1 MNFIFRKRSIV
12 KTIASITRTCLM
24 FKYAPF
30 LGVTFICSQKLCAHF
45 MQDDISLLQSTRC
58 SSHNFSKPLIEF
70 HPIPSDMDHS
80 IVVDFATASER
91 YNQFGTSFPHKK
103 LPPAFRYNLN
113 ESQELNLNRLALF
126 ALQPK
131 TTLACF
137 YAYNEIF
144 LDIVARW
151 VANVDLFELAYCDT
165 HLMPTPD
172 FKGSLVFLALSRVFP
187 IFHECASFIDT
198 LLQETQLLTKA
209 LSLTGSFAQDLKVTL
224 LSLYRIYNS
233 KPSRFEKYINSSS
246 LYQVLSLGYQHDV
259 SKYLAVKI
267 LSLYLNASEVSK
279 NKMISTHIQSKS
291 LESSFDGE
299 IKIDYEFVDL
309 VDAQTFSDFTHLPSN
324 VQSSQSHKVSIS
336 ASTLSP
342 SVICVCGILIAKLS
356 NVSLEPL
363 QDTVVPT
370 TNATHVLKTLA
381 QLFLERKAVLLHGEA
396 GAGKTFLIN
405 QFARYLAC
413 HNDIVKIHLGEQ
425 TDAKLLTGAYTSGE
439 KPGSFEWRS
448 GVLATAVREGKWVL
462 VEDIDKAPTEVL
474 SILLTLLEKRELN
487 IPSRGEVIKAS
498 TNFQLF
504 ATIRTLNNESSLKLP
519 DIIGLRLWKCIA
531 VETPHELETRAILS
545 AKFPILQN
553 LISKFITV
561 FETVISIYTS
571 PSFISLNRGL
581 HPRVISIRDLMKFCS
596 RCNVLLI
603 NSGMTSPN
611 DLISSAVY
619 ENIFY
624 EAVECFGSAL
634 TEYGALHP
642 LVNSIGEIL
651 EIPASRVNFYITNY
665 VPVVHD
671 DEEKIEIGRAVLKKS
686 IQDKALYV
694 KKKLGNDTSFAR
706 TKHSRRLMEQVGI
719 AAQMC
724 EPILLVGETGTGKTT
739 IVQEIAKMMNKK
751 LTVINVSQQTES
763 GDLLGGYKPVNTKS
777 VAIPIQERF
786 ESLFLATFSQKKNAK
801 FSNLL
806 SKCFNRNQWKNV
818 IKLWKEAV
826 KMAEGILSK
835 TEDSDEEA
843 ADGAPKKKRRL
854 RTSEKSVLL
863 LEWLKFR
870 LDIDGFEAQAGNLAN
885 SFVFNFV
892 EGSLVRAIKN
902 GEWLL
907 LDEINL
913 ASPDTLESIADLLS
927 EDPSQRSV
935 LLSERGDIDATVAH
949 PDFRI
954 FGCMNPS
961 TDVGKRDLPTSIRSR
976 FSEIYVHSPDKDRDD
991 LTMIVDRYVNRY
1003 AVGDEWV
1010 VEDIAELYLAAKDLA
1025 EANKIVDGAGQ
1036 KPHFSIRTLTRT
1048 LIYVREIVSVYGLR
1062 RALFE
1067 GFCMAFLT
1075 LLNKESENLLKP
1087 LIEKFTISKLK
1098 NAKQILSRCPP
1109 PPADTEREYVQF
1121 KHYWMRKGPG
1131 EVSSPNYIITPFVE
1145 KNLLN
1150 LVRATA
1156 SRKFPVLVQGPTSA
1170 GKTSMIKYLAD
1181 LTGHKFVR
1189 INNHEHTDLQEYLG
1203 TYVSDSSG
1211 KLVFREGVLVEAL
1224 RKGHWIVLDEL
1235 NLAPTDVL
1243 EALNRLLDDNRE
1255 LFIPETQEVVHPH
1268 PDFMIFAT
1276 QNPPGLYGGR
1286 KVLSRAFRNRFLEL
1300 HFDDIPQDE
1309 LEIIL
1314 RERCKIAPSYA
1325 KKIVEVYRQLSV
1337 RRQSSRLFEQ
1347 KNSFATLR
1355 DLFRWAL
1362 RDAVGYEELAANGYM
1377 LLAER
1382 VRSPEEKQVVKE
1394 TLEKVMRVKLDMDAY
1409 YESLEN
1415 KNLMSAN
1422 TSIVWTKAI
1431 RRLSVLVETSIK
1443 FKEPLLLVGETG
1455 CGKTT
1460 ICQILALL
1468 LGRQIITVNAHQNT
1482 ETGDILGA
1490 QRPVR
1495 NRFETRAALVQSL
1508 MSLFTQA
1515 KIEVT
1520 SSSYEDLL
1528 KKFVAVRKTLLS
1540 EDNEITPELIDQI
1553 EQQIRESSV
1562 LFEWSDGPLIQA
1574 MRAGEFF
1581 LLDEISL
1588 ADDSVL
1594 ERLNSV
1600 LEPER
1605 SLLLAEKGTD
1615 DTFIVAGDT
1624 FQFLATMNPGGDYGK
1639 KELSPAL
1646 RNRFTEIWVPSMED
1660 PNDVKQIV
1668 ASKLKSNQ
1676 SRLCE
1681 SLVDYSYWFAELL
1694 SNGNATSG
1702 VISLRDILAWVQ
1714 FINQCDESIP
1724 QEVVFLNGALMV
1736 FIDALGTNNTAYLAA
1751 NEEALME
1758 YKLMCVRK
1766 LAEISGFHLIPLFQN
1781 STIDVEVTPSHF
1793 RAGSFAIARE
1803 STESGAGLFN
1813 LDAPTTAANAMRI
1826 IRAMQGSK
1834 PILLEGSPGVG
1845 KTSLVTALAKAVGS
1859 PLVRINLS
1867 EQTDLIDLFGSD
1879 APVDGGNTGEFV
1891 WQDAPFLRAM
1901 KNGEWVL
1908 LDEMNLAS
1916 QSVLEGLNAC
1926 LDHRGEAYIPE
1937 LDRSFPCH
1945 PKFKVFAAQNP
1956 QYQGGGRK
1964 GLPKSFVN
1972 RFSVVYMDM
1981 LKTEDLR
1988 LISKRLFPL
1997 IPESDCDKMI
2007 SFISQLED
2015 QVVVKKKWGQAGGP
2029 WEFNLR
2035 DTLRWM
2041 SLLSSKKLNVID
2053 QSNALGDFL
2062 SMIVCQRFRTSE
2074 DREQAEK
2081 LFSAVFGN
2089 RQQKDSFFDLASDY
2103 IQVCGSLIA
2112 RESLLSYSNSYD
2124 DKTLLALQSNN
2135 RILESAI
2142 RSINEN
2148 IPFILTGPTNAGKT
2162 SIIRYLASTVG
2173 VKLSEFS
2180 MNSDVDSMDILG
2192 GYEQVDLTRDMNH
2205 IVLESLRVLNELVV
2219 VNALSNATDLTIVS
2233 KCLDLIGFMKQMTI
2247 ESSNFLTFYSMFDEF
2262 ASSYSNDALNELLAK
2277 AQALKD
2283 KLSEASAV
2291 KFNWF
2296 DGMLVRAVS
2305 RGEWLVL
2312 DNANLCNPSVLDRLN
2327 SLLETNGSLVINECS
2342 QKDGSARVLTPHAN
2356 FRLFLT
2362 VDPKYGEL
2370 SRAMRNRCIEVYVDD
2385 LAVRSTS
2392 FDRKSLNLDSDISS
2406 GVPVSNYVPSTDSA
2420 IRTFAQIHDCAQES
2434 SQVSASAAAGVLSL
2448 SSLDAVSAWSK
2459 SMSSAK
2465 LSQLYDTI
2473 EMLKSYL
2480 QQAGYVSNLGKI
2492 YRGLEINSLVGKQRL
2507 HYYVNQYVGQGIDL
2521 KCPAAEVTVLFQ
2533 TAANILD
2540 AKAYIEKTESK
2551 ALYAKVNELSFLETS
2566 AAVFLNRAIRKPPR
2580 VHVYAYVKAVAGF
2593 IEDVFKSSIM
2603 SENFEGSAIYS
2614 ALLELQSI
2622 WSCLV
2627 KNSHTQNLS
2636 QLRVYIQLI
2645 GEWISTYELNP
2656 LVHAFVSKISS
2667 LEVGLE
2673 LSSGY
2678 YMVKIWK
2685 KFRQTYP
2692 TSEEAWNN
2700 YARLCALFFE
2710 FDVIVQKL
2718 YSDAHEDSTTL
2729 RELLL
2734 NLYEDV
2740 VAEKIGGDELN
2751 QILESINATII
2762 KLSDISGAFVVERH
2776 NRLVEEFT
2784 QLHNILESSNYFKKV
2799 DSAKLFK
2806 LANYTTKSTMSLV
2819 NSSKAALSPYPR
2831 IFDSLWKN
2839 EENDLK
2845 SLFTNETI
2853 ITTLSKTL
2861 EMPKCQGKYLD
2872 QGLSDLAALR
2882 DLLAD
2887 NSEHVLGSGSE
2898 RFAKILYQWTL
2909 EILSLQCP
2917 DANLADPEQILALLN
2932 EDQSAASE
2940 VLKLKLL
2947 PVLHVLNGNP
2957 TLGQIGKA
2965 WVWFSTGCIQLFVPS
2980 SPLDP
2985 AIEEHVKSEVHNL
2998 ISARIK
3004 DVIDSWI
3011 AIRTVISGDEPMQL
3025 EKDGPQVPELKSAKR
3040 QVFRSTES
3048 IDELFDEWNSFM
3060 ETDIAPEPME
3070 NLLLAAENL
3079 QVALNEQKVGVFD
3092 RNTNSFLRRLE
3103 QKFPKYAD
3111 LNDILIG
3118 FIYGAK
3124 LGVGLIRIEKEN
3136 ELATVPISYSWG
3148 LELTNI
3154 LNGASIEKTFESIK
3168 MVTKSLDSSA
3178 ILSEKLM
3185 HYFIN
3190 LCFFRTSTITDVQA
3204 VDYSLEDIM
3213 TEAFQALYYRWYY
3226 RKMKMEENEAKE
3238 SSLYKY
3244 KGAEDADED
3253 FKDLFPN
3260 FDDVLNLELDTVK
3273 NDDGFEDIYFSI
3285 AHSYTQFYLS
3295 RALMPLSGL
3304 VEQGAELCAQ
3314 LKNSRSDL
3322 LYGQSTSSQ
3331 LASLL
3336 HMMKRY
3342 EDKFSTSQDRE
3353 VSFYHDANPNQFAR
3367 TMKLILSLFNTV
3379 AGLLAQW
3386 PEHATLQNISRTADE
3401 FLSYPSSFPL
3411 NKLLHKVEVIF
3422 GYITEWEKFASSEV
3436 TLKTHLD
3443 MLTQL
3448 IVSWRRLELLLWK
3461 SLFKQEEL
3469 TFQKSIGKWWYHLFE
3484 VIVIPFY
3491 GNEDEIEDENVGP
3504 SPSMI
3509 LAALNVFMS
3518 DAKLGEYQSRL
3529 DLLKAFKNHISS
3541 LSLAEKGTVNGIS
3554 NLVTF
3559 YDLFVPQFN
3568 EHIQQV
3574 KKTLEKDVSEVIL
3587 LASWKDVNIDALKQ
3601 SSRKSHNNLYKIV
3614 RKYRALLSTPVS
3626 SMIENGYASDK
3637 LIPRELKLSSVAYVP
3652 RAVEDKL
3659 QILGLCQQITSWNQ
3673 RPGHLKKLDT
3683 LENNMRVYTDRI
3695 AGYALPSL
3703 YEYAQSVVGEMER
3716 LKKETPSVMN
3726 DDTKKTVATL
3736 KTQKHKL
3743 LSDTLKELRRI
3754 GVNTSAKSD
3763 VKKAVATVN
3772 TILVN
3777 SESFTSTV
3785 LENTDTYYFR
3795 ILELMPRL
3803 RSSVQSGNEEVPQV
3817 DLERGMAAAE
3827 NLVVS
3832 LLATRKPLVD
3842 LARSVEKIEAMHK
3855 DIETLLESQGSEQSL
3870 LRASF
3875 VPSFKFNIEQLQVY
3889 SSNLFKILEYAVNL
3903 LENLPQFVGS
3913 SMYKILANAKSDL
3926 LEYKNSLPATSSK
3939 AYTENSIACVESFR
3953 SFILKFQ
3960 SDIAHSIS
3968 ETPRNGFLG
3977 QLVLDW
3983 VNSILYRPFVNSC
3996 MTLKSLQTVEDFEK
4010 IIKRLTN
4017 NGIFSVQ
4024 NILELQK
4031 ENISEDDDKWFT
4043 TSQQHYTKLLKL
4055 LRHSTFSLLLKKCQE
4070 VLYQIEHNDESS
4082 QLCKALLAFTLP
4094 VISYYRKLC
4103 SSILSKASANYGD
4116 VSKSTYV
4123 LAKSLYTLAS
4133 DGFCSPEPPS
4143 EQKKDDNLQ
4152 DGTGLGDGEGVNNNS
4167 KDAEE
4172 DDDLTEH
4179 AQQPNEEQDKD
4190 EKNDEEDDDAV
4201 EMSGDMAGDLENMSD
4216 QEGDDNEEDED
4227 ENEDLDEEI
4236 DDLDDLD
4243 PNAIDEKMWDEEAKE
4258 NEKEK
4263 DLDKMPEN
4271 SVQDDE
4277 NMEANEDEDQDK
4289 GDKDDSNSKDDG
4301 DDNENDEDA
4310 EEEDEVGEQEDEV
4323 KNDEG
4328 ETLDD
4333 HVPESEALE
4342 LPDDINLDNE
4352 ESDKENDNDEDEF
4365 EDPMDV
4371 DEEEN
4376 DEKSADKNDDGK
4388 ADGEEENDEEEPQEE
4403 EETDAMADDNDNAEA
4418 DEDPQEEPDVQDDAA
4433 AGANEEQPSDEEV
4446 GQQEEEKPSK
4456 EEDAEKDGQDE
4467 AEEAAMGEQGAEDA
4481 NDEDVDMDAAVKM
4494 EAGAQGEGADDQVAE
4509 EQNDVGASGETMS
4522 DMKQEEKESVSED
4535 SARDQMK
4542 ESMKQLGDSLKEFH
4556 RRRNEIKEATDE
4568 AEKQEPEESAN
4579 VEPDEFQ
4586 HVEGENSKHD
4596 TQALAAADNK
4606 DQVQSIDEDLAID
4619 EDDVQEEQPELEE
4632 PIKTEENDMDVDE
4645 ENKEDSKDTAEA
4657 DDFDGKTQG
4666 GVVGERREEREEDI
4680 NALRVDLE
4688 SQKLDLQDEEQ
4699 ASLEDYVI
4707 HNDEQ
4712 PFLDID
4718 TARALWKHSELATQE
4733 LASGLCEQLRLILE
4747 PTLATKLRGDY
4758 KTGKRLNMKR
4768 IISYIASD
4776 FRKDKIWLRRTK
4788 PAKRQY
4794 QIMIA
4799 VDDSKSMSESGS
4811 TELALH
4817 SIALVSKALT
4827 QLESGGLSIVRFGED
4842 VKLVHPFDKPFN
4854 QDVGANV
4861 FRWFDFQQE
4870 KTDIKQLCSKSLKIF
4885 ENARSSSNA
4894 DLWQLQIIIS
4904 DGVCEDHETV
4914 RRLVRKAREEKVML
4928 VFVVV
4933 DGISSK
4939 ESILEMSQVSY
4950 VPDPVTGAMNLTVEN
4965 YLDTFPFEFYVV
4977 VSNINELPEMLSLI
4991 LRQYFSEV
4999 ANM

>member
-1 MNFIFRKRSIV
+1 
-12 KTIASITRTCLM
+12 
-24 FKYAPF
+24 
-30 LGVTFICSQKLCAHF
+30 
-45 MQDDISLLQSTRC
+45 
-58 SSHNFSKPLIEF
+58 
-70 HPIPSDMDHS
+70 MDHS
-80 IVVDFATASER
+80 IVVDFAAASAR
-91 YNQFGTSFPHKK
+91 YSKFGDSFSLKK
-103 LPPAFRYNLN
+103 LPSAFRYNSS
-113 ESQELNLNRLALF
+113 ETQELNLNRLALF
-126 ALQPK
+126 ALHPK

-137 YAYNEIF
+137 YAYKEIF

-151 VANVDLFELAYCDT
+151 VANVGSFEQAYCET
-165 HLMPTPD
+165 HQMSTPD
-172 FKGSLVFLALSRVFP
+172 YEGSVIFLALSRVFP
-187 IFHECASFIDT
+187 IFHECAGLIDT
-198 LLQETQLLTKA
+198 FIQRTQLLTQA
-209 LSLTGSFAQDLKVTL
+209 LSLNNASVKDLKMVL
-224 LSLYRIYNS
+224 LAFHRIYNS
-233 KPSRFEKYINSSS
+233 QPSRFEMFISSTQ
-246 LYQVLSLGYQHDV
+246 LYQVLSLDDSYDV
-259 SKYLAVKI
+259 SKYLAIRI
-267 LSLYLNASEVSK
+267 LSIYLNASEISK
-279 NKMISTHIQSKS
+279 NKMISTHIHSKS
-291 LESSFDGE
+291 LESKFDGDY
-299 IKIDYEFVDL
+299 IIDYRFSDL
-309 VDAQTFSDFTHLPSN
+309 VDAQTFSDFSHLPSI
-324 VQSSQSHKVSIS
+324 VQSSQSLKVSIS

-342 SVICVCGILIAKLS
+342 SVTCICGILIEKL
-356 NVSLEPL
+356 NDVSQDPI

-370 TNATHVLKTLA
+370 ANATNVLRTLA
-381 QLFLERKAVLLHGEA
+381 ELFLRRKAVLLYGRA

-498 TNFQLF
+498 KNFQLF
-504 ATIRTLNNESSLKLP
+504 ATIRSLKDDSDLKLP

-545 AKFPILQN
+545 AKFPILRN
-553 LISKFITV
+553 LIAKFITV
-561 FETVISIYTS
+561 YDTVTKIYS
-571 PSFISLNRGL
+571 SLSFISLNRGL

-596 RCNVLLI
+596 RCNVILV

-634 TEYGALHP
+634 TEHGALYP
-642 LVNSIGEIL
+642 LINAIGEIL
-651 EIPASRVNFYITNY
+651 EIPPSRVNFYITNY

-719 AAQMC
+719 AVQMC

-801 FSNLL
+801 FSELL

-835 TEDSDEEA
+835 TEDSDEENI
-843 ADGAPKKKRRL
+843 DGAPKKKRRL
-854 RTSEKSVLL
+854 GTSEKSVLL
-863 LEWLKFR
+863 QEWLKFR
-870 LDIDGFEAQAGNLAN
+870 ESIDSFEAQAGNLAN

-935 LLSERGDIDATVAH
+935 LLSERGDIDATTAH
-949 PDFRI
+949 PGFRI

-1010 VEDIAELYLAAKDLA
+1010 VEDIAELYLTAKDLA

-1075 LLNKESENLLKP
+1075 LLNKESETMLKP
-1087 LIEKFTISKLK
+1087 LIEKYTISKLK
-1098 NAKQILSRCPP
+1098 NANQILSRCPP
-1109 PPADTEREYVQF
+1109 PPADAEREYVQF
-1121 KHYWMRKGPG
+1121 KHYWMRRGPG
-1131 EVSSPNYIITPFVE
+1131 EVSTPNYIITPFVE

-1325 KKIVEVYRQLSV
+1325 KRIVEVYRQLSV

-1382 VRSPEEKQVVKE
+1382 VRSPEEKQVVRE

-1422 TSIVWTKAI
+1422 TSVVWTKAI

-1460 ICQILALL
+1460 ICQILSQL
-1468 LGRQIITVNAHQNT
+1468 LGREIITVNAHQNT

-1495 NRFETRAALVQSL
+1495 NRFETRAALVQNLLSFF
-1508 MSLFTQA
+1508 SQA
-1515 KIEVT
+1515 NIEVQ
-1520 SSSYEDLL
+1520 SSSYDDLI
-1528 KKFVAVRKTLLS
+1528 KKFNAVRKSALAENNSVTIEFL
-1540 EDNEITPELIDQI
+1540 EKID
-1553 EQQIRESSV
+1553 EQIRESSV

-1574 MRAGEFF
+1574 MRSGDFF

-1615 DTFIVAGDT
+1615 DTFIVAAET

-1660 PNDVKQIV
+1660 PKDVKQIV
-1668 ASKLKSNQ
+1668 SSKLNTHQ
-1676 SRLCE
+1676 TNLCE

-1714 FINQCDESIP
+1714 FINLCDETIP
-1724 QEVVFLNGALMV
+1724 REVVFLNGALMV

-1751 NEEALME
+1751 NEESLME

-1766 LAEISGFHLIPLFQN
+1766 LAEISGFHLVPLFQN
-1781 STIDVEVTPSHF
+1781 AAIEVEVTKTHLK
-1793 RAGSFAIARE
+1793 AGDFAISRDSIE
-1803 STESGAGLFN
+1803 TGAGLFN
-1813 LDAPTTAANAMRI
+1813 LDAPTTAANTMRV

-1845 KTSLVTALAKAVGS
+1845 KTSLVTALAKAIGR

-1879 APVDGGNTGEFV
+1879 APVDGGSTGEFV

-1988 LISKRLFPL
+1988 LISKRLFPS
-1997 IPESDCDKMI
+1997 IPEADCEKMI
-2007 SFISQLED
+2007 SFISQLEE

-2035 DTLRWM
+2035 DTLRWL
-2041 SLLSSKKLNVID
+2041 SLLSSKKLNAID
-2053 QSNALGDFL
+2053 QSSKLGDFF

-2074 DREQAEK
+2074 DREQAER
-2081 LFSAVFGN
+2081 LFSAIFGD
-2089 RQQKDSFFDLASDY
+2089 RDQKDSYFDLGPDY
-2103 IQVCGSLIA
+2103 IQVCGSLIE
-2112 RESLLSYSNSYD
+2112 RKHILSYSNSYD
-2124 DKTLLALQSNN
+2124 DNVLFALQSNN
-2135 RILESAI
+2135 CILESAV

-2148 IPFILTGPTNAGKT
+2148 IPFILTGPTNSGKT
-2162 SIIRYLASTVG
+2162 NIIRFLATAVG

-2192 GYEQVDLTRDMNH
+2192 GYEQVDLTRDMNY
-2205 IVLESLRVLNELVV
+2205 IVLETFLALNELAI
-2219 VNALSNATDLTIVS
+2219 VNALSDATDLSIVK
-2233 KCLDLIGFMKQMTI
+2233 KCLDLIDFAKHMTI
-2247 ESSNFLTFYSMFDEF
+2247 ESSEFLTFYSMFTEF
-2262 ASSYSNDALNELLAK
+2262 MSSYSNETLKELLDK
-2277 AQALKD
+2277 AQILKD
-2283 KLSEASAV
+2283 KLNQAAEV

-2327 SLLETNGSLVINECS
+2327 SLLETNGSLIINECS
-2342 QKDGSARVLTPHAN
+2342 QKDGTARVLTPHPN

-2370 SRAMRNRCIEVYVDD
+2370 SRAMRNRCIEVYIDD
-2385 LAVRSTS
+2385 LNTRSTS
-2392 FDRKSLNLDSDISS
+2392 FDRKSLNLDCMSS
-2406 GVPVSNYVPSTDSA
+2406 NGVPVSNFVTSIDSTL
-2420 IRTFAQIHDCAQES
+2420 RTFTQIHDSVQQS
-2434 SQVSASAAAGVLSL
+2434 TQLLPSAIGGVLSL
-2448 SSLDAVSAWSK
+2448 SSLAAVPAWSK
-2459 SMSSAK
+2459 SMSSTN
-2465 LSQLYDTI
+2465 LPQMFDSID
-2473 EMLKSYL
+2473 MLQNYL
-2480 QQAGYVSNLGKI
+2480 QEAGYISNLGKV
-2492 YRGLEINSLVGKQRL
+2492 YRGLDLSTLINKQRL
-2507 HYYVNQYVGQGIDL
+2507 HYYINQYVSQAVQPNCSI
-2521 KCPAAEVTVLFQ
+2521 AEVTVLFQ
-2533 TAANILD
+2533 TAANVLD
-2540 AKAYIEKTESK
+2540 SKSLMEKTELK
-2551 ALYAKVNELSFLETS
+2551 ALHAKVNELSFLETS
-2566 AAVFLNRAIRKPPR
+2566 AAVYLNRAIRKPPR
-2580 VHVYAYVKAVAGF
+2580 VQVYAYVKAIAIF
-2593 IEDVFKSSIM
+2593 IEKVYVNSFSSDNL
-2603 SENFEGSAIYS
+2603 EEFGVYR
-2614 ALLELQSI
+2614 ALLELQNI
-2622 WSCLV
+2622 WACLV
-2627 KNSHTQNLS
+2627 TNAHTQNLS
-2636 QLRVYIQLI
+2636 QLRVYLQLI
-2645 GEWISTYELNP
+2645 GDWISTYEMNP
-2656 LVHAFVSKISS
+2656 LIHEFVSQITS

-2678 YMVKIWK
+2678 CMVKIWK

-2692 TSEEAWNN
+2692 TSEDAWNN
-2700 YARLCALFFE
+2700 YVRLCALFYE
-2710 FDVIVQKL
+2710 FDIIVQKL
-2718 YSDAHEDSTTL
+2718 YTDAHEDSTTL

-2734 NLYEDV
+2734 SLYEDV
-2740 VAEKIGGDELN
+2740 VAEKIGSDELN
-2751 QILESINATII
+2751 QIFESINATIT
-2762 KLSDISGAFVVERH
+2762 KLSEISGAFVIERH
-2776 NRLVEEFT
+2776 NRLVDEFT
-2784 QLHNILESSNYFKKV
+2784 QLHNILESSAYFKKA
-2799 DSAKLFK
+2799 DLGKLFK
-2806 LANYTTKSTMSLV
+2806 LANFTSKSTMSLV
-2819 NSSKAALSPYPR
+2819 NCSKSTLAPYPR
-2831 IFDSLWKN
+2831 IFDSLWKD
-2839 EENDLK
+2839 EKDALK
-2845 SLFTNETI
+2845 PLFTNETI
-2853 ITTLSKTL
+2853 LTTLMKTL
-2861 EMPKCQGKYLD
+2861 DMPKCQGKFLD

-2882 DLLAD
+2882 DQLAE
-2887 NSEHVLGSGSE
+2887 NSEHVLGSGAE
-2898 RFAKILYQWTL
+2898 RFSRILRQWTL
-2909 EILSLQCP
+2909 EILSLQYS
-2917 DANLADPEQILALLN
+2917 DAHTADYTLILALLS
-2932 EDQSAASE
+2932 EDGSAASE
-2940 VLKLKLL
+2940 VLKQYLVPILYIL
-2947 PVLHVLNGNP
+2947 DGNP

-2965 WVWFSTGCIQLFVPS
+2965 WLLFSTGCIQVFVPS

-2985 AIEEHVKSEVHNL
+2985 AIEEHVKSEVHNSITAIINE
-2998 ISARIK
+2998 ISN
-3004 DVIDSWI
+3004 SWK
-3011 AIRTVISGDEPMQL
+3011 AIRTVISGDKPMNL
-3025 EKDGPQVPELKSAKR
+3025 EKCGPVVPELKSAKR
-3040 QVFRSTES
+3040 EVFRSTES

-3060 ETDIAPEPME
+3060 ETDIAPVPME
-3070 NLLLAAENL
+3070 NLLNAAENL
-3079 QVALNEQKVGVFD
+3079 QVAINEQKVGIFN
-3092 RNTNSFLRRLE
+3092 RNTDSFLRRLE

-3124 LGVGLIRIEKEN
+3124 LGAGLMKIEKEN
-3136 ELATVPISYSWG
+3136 DLASIPISYSWG

-3154 LNGASIEKTFESIK
+3154 LNGASIEETFESIK

-3178 ILSEKLM
+3178 VLSEKLM

-3190 LCFFRTSTITDVQA
+3190 LCFLRSLSISAVNA
-3204 VDYSLEDIM
+3204 VDISLKDIM

-3226 RKMKMEENEAKE
+3226 RKMKMEENAALE

-3244 KGAEDADED
+3244 KGSEDADDD
-3253 FKDLFPN
+3253 FKELFPN
-3260 FDDVLNLELDTVK
+3260 FDDVLNLDLDEVRS
-3273 NDDGFEDIYFSI
+3273 NDGFEDVYFSL
-3285 AHSYTQFYLS
+3285 AKSYIQFYLK
-3295 RALMPLSGL
+3295 RAQIPLSEL
-3304 VEQGAELCAQ
+3304 VEQGAELCSA
-3314 LKNSRSDL
+3314 LKNQRPDL
-3322 LYGQSTSSQ
+3322 MHGQSTSSQ

-3336 HMMKRY
+3336 HMMKSY
-3342 EDKFSTSQDRE
+3342 EDKFSTVLDRE
-3353 VSFYHDANPNQFAR
+3353 ASFYHDANPSQFAR
-3367 TMKLILSLFNTV
+3367 AMKLVLSIFNNV
-3379 AGLLAQW
+3379 SNLLAQW
-3386 PEHATLQNISRTADE
+3386 PEHATLQNISRAADE

-3443 MLTQL
+3443 TLTQL

-3469 TFQKSIGKWWYHLFE
+3469 SFQKNIGKWWYHLFE

-3491 GNEDEIEDENVGP
+3491 DNDVITDDEKVGS
-3504 SPSMI
+3504 SPTMI
-3509 LAALNVFMS
+3509 LGALNVFMS

-3529 DLLKAFKNHISS
+3529 DLLKAFRNHVSG
-3541 LSLAEKGTVNGIS
+3541 LPLAEKGIVNGIS

-3559 YDLFVPQFN
+3559 YDLFVAQI
-3568 EHIQQV
+3568 EDHIQQV
-3574 KKTLEKDVSEVIL
+3574 KKSLEKDVSEVIL

-3626 SMIENGYASDK
+3626 TMIENGYVGEK
-3637 LIPRELKLSSVAYVP
+3637 THPRVLNMSLVTYVP
-3652 RAVEDKL
+3652 RPVEDKI
-3659 QILGLCQQITSWNQ
+3659 QILSLCQQISSWNQ

-3695 AGYALPSL
+3695 AGYSLPNL

-3716 LKKETPSVMN
+3716 LKKETPTIMS

-3754 GVNTSAKSD
+3754 GVNTSAKAD

-3785 LENTDTYYFR
+3785 LENIDTYYFR
-3795 ILELMPRL
+3795 ILELLPRL
-3803 RSSVQSGNEEVPQV
+3803 RSSVQSGNEEVPQA

-3832 LLATRKPLVD
+3832 LLTTRKPLVY
-3842 LARSVEKIEAMHK
+3842 LAKSVDKIESIHK
-3855 DIETLLESQGSEQSL
+3855 DMETILDGQESKQSL
-3870 LRASF
+3870 LRASL
-3875 VPSFKFNIEQLQVY
+3875 VSSFKLNVEQIQIY
-3889 SSNLFKILEYAVNL
+3889 SSSLLKILEYAINL
-3903 LENLPQFVGS
+3903 LENLSQYLGS
-3913 SMYKILANAKSDL
+3913 SMHKILANAKDDL
-3926 LEYKNSLPATSSK
+3926 LRYMNTLPLVFSN
-3939 AYTENSIACVESFR
+3939 AYTESSVTCVETFAT
-3953 SFILKFQ
+3953 FIQKFQ
-3960 SDIAHSIS
+3960 NDVLFSIS
-3968 ETPRNGFLG
+3968 ENPKNGFLG

-3983 VNSILYRPFVNSC
+3983 MQTILYRPFVNSC
-3996 MTLKSLQTVEDFEK
+3996 MSLKSLQTVEDFEK
-4010 IIKRLTN
+4010 VIKRLTN
-4017 NGIFSVQ
+4017 NGILSIQ
-4024 NILELQK
+4024 QILEVQK
-4031 ENISEDDDKWFT
+4031 ETIHEDDDKWFVA
-4043 TSQQHYTKLLKL
+4043 SQHYYSKLLKL
-4055 LRHSTFSLLLKKCQE
+4055 LRHSTFALLLKKCQD
-4070 VLYQIEHNDESS
+4070 VLNQIEHNSESS
-4082 QLCKALLAFTLP
+4082 LICKALLAFTMP
-4094 VISYYRKLC
+4094 VIVYYRKLC
-4103 SSILSKASANYGD
+4103 SSILLKASQNYGD
-4116 VSKSTYV
+4116 VAKSTYI
-4123 LAKSLYTLAS
+4123 LSKTLHTLAT
-4133 DGFCSPEPPS
+4133 DGFCSPEPPT

-4179 AQQPNEEQDKD
+4179 AQQPNEEQDK
-4190 EKNDEEDDDAV
+4190 EERNEEEEDDAV

-4216 QEGDDNEEDED
+4216 QEGDEDEENQD
-4227 ENEDLDEEI
+4227 EDEDLDEEI

-4243 PNAIDEKMWDEEAKE
+4243 PNAIDEKMWDEEAIE

-4263 DLDKMPEN
+4263 DLDKMPQN

-4277 NMEANEDEDQDK
+4277 NMEANENEDQDK
-4289 GDKDDSNSKDDG
+4289 TDKDDSNSKDDSQ
-4301 DDNENDEDA
+4301 DNENDKDA
-4310 EEEDEVGEQEDEV
+4310 EDEEDVGEQEDEV

-4328 ETLDD
+4328 EALDD

-4352 ESDKENDNDEDEF
+4352 ESDKDNDNEEDDF

-4371 DEEEN
+4371 DEEEQ
-4376 DEKSADKNDDGK
+4376 DEKSTNKNDDGEADKNDEED
-4388 ADGEEENDEEEPQEE
+4388 DEEIEGEEEADTMTDDGDNAEVEEEPIEEQE
-4403 EETDAMADDNDNAEA
+4403 A
-4418 DEDPQEEPDVQDDAA
+4418 QDDAA
-4433 AGANEEQPSDEEV
+4433 AGADEEQSSDDEV
-4446 GQQEEEKPSK
+4446 GEQEEEKPSK
-4456 EEDAEKDGQDE
+4456 EEDADKDGQDDV
-4467 AEEAAMGEQGAEDA
+4467 EEAAMGEQGAEDA
-4481 NDEDVDMDAAVKM
+4481 NDEDVDMDAAVKT
-4494 EAGAQGEGADDQVAE
+4494 EAGMQGEGADDQVVD
-4509 EQNDVGASGETMS
+4509 EQNDVGASGETMT
-4522 DMKQEEKESVSED
+4522 DTKQEEKESTSED

-4556 RRRNEIKEATDE
+4556 RRRNEIKEASDDTD
-4568 AEKQEPEESAN
+4568 KQEPEESAK
-4579 VEPDEFQ
+4579 VKPDEFQ
-4586 HVEGENSKHD
+4586 HVDGENSKHD

-4619 EDDVQEEQPELEE
+4619 EDENQEQSAEQED
-4632 PIKTEENDMDVDE
+4632 PIKTEEDDMDVDN
-4645 ENKEDSKDTAEA
+4645 ENGEGTKDAAEA
-4657 DDFDGKTQG
+4657 DDFEGKTQG
-4666 GVVGERREEREEDI
+4666 GVVGERREEREEDT
-4680 NALRVDLE
+4680 NALRMDLE
-4688 SQKLDLQDEEQ
+4688 NEQLDLEENEQ
-4699 ASLEDYVI
+4699 ALLEDYVI

-4870 KTDIKQLCSKSLKIF
+4870 KTDIRQLCSKSLKIF
-4885 ENARSSSNA
+4885 ENARSSSNT

-4914 RRLVRKAREEKVML
+4914 RQLVRKAREEKVML

-4950 VPDPVTGAMNLTVEN
+4950 IPDPVTGAMNLTVEN

-4999 ANM
+4999 ANI

>member
-1 MNFIFRKRSIV
+1 
-12 KTIASITRTCLM
+12 
-24 FKYAPF
+24 
-30 LGVTFICSQKLCAHF
+30 
-45 MQDDISLLQSTRC
+45 
-58 SSHNFSKPLIEF
+58 
-70 HPIPSDMDHS
+70 MDHS
-80 IVVDFATASER
+80 IVVDFAAASAR
-91 YNQFGTSFPHKK
+91 YSQYGHSFPHKK
-103 LPPAFRYNLN
+103 LPTAFRYNP
-113 ESQELNLNRLALF
+113 SDTQELNLNRLALF
-126 ALQPK
+126 ALHPK

-151 VANVDLFELAYCDT
+151 VANVDSFELAYSEA
-165 HLMPTPD
+165 HLMSTPD
-172 FKGSLVFLALSRVFP
+172 FKGSIIFLALSRIFP
-187 IFHECASFIDT
+187 IFHECASFIDS
-198 LLQETQLLTKA
+198 LLHDTQLLPEVLNLNASSVKE
-209 LSLTGSFAQDLKVTL
+209 LKMTL
-224 LSLYRIYNS
+224 LALYRIYKS
-233 KPSRFEKYINSSS
+233 QPSRFEKFIDSTK
-246 LYQVLSLGYQHDV
+246 LYEILSLSDKYDV
-259 SKYLAVKI
+259 SKYLAIKS
-267 LSLYLNASEVSK
+267 LSIYLNASEVSR
-279 NKMISTHIQSKS
+279 NKMISTHIRSKS
-291 LESSFDGE
+291 LESTFDGE
-299 IKIDYEFVDL
+299 TKIDYQFLDL
-309 VDAQTFSDFTHLPSN
+309 VDAQILSDFTHLPTS
-324 VQSSQSHKVSIS
+324 VQSSQSHKVLIP
-336 ASTLSP
+336 ASTLSS
-342 SVICVCGILIAKLS
+342 SVICVCGILIARLS
-356 NVSLEPL
+356 AESQDTL

-381 QLFLERKAVLLHGEA
+381 ELFQRRKAVLLHGRA
-396 GAGKTFLIN
+396 GSGKTFLIN
-405 QFARYLAC
+405 QFARYLSC
-413 HNDIVKIHLGEQ
+413 HNEIVKIHLGEQ

-439 KPGSFEWRS
+439 KPGSFEWRF

-487 IPSRGEVIKAS
+487 IPSRGEVIKAN

-504 ATIRTLNNESSLKLP
+504 ATIRTLNDDSSLKLP

-531 VETPHELETRAILS
+531 VKTPQDMETRAILG

-553 LISKFITV
+553 LVAKFISV
-561 FETVISIYTS
+561 YETVINIYSS

-581 HPRVISIRDLMKFCS
+581 HPRIISIRDLMKFCS

-603 NSGMTSPN
+603 KSGMTSAN

-642 LVNSIGEIL
+642 LVNAIGEIL
-651 EIPASRVNFYITNY
+651 EIPPSRVNFYVTNY
-665 VPVVHD
+665 VPVLHD

-686 IQDKALYV
+686 VQDKALYV

-777 VAIPIQERF
+777 VAIPIQEKF

-801 FSNLL
+801 FSELL

-818 IKLWKEAV
+818 IKLWKQAV
-826 KMAEGILSK
+826 LMADGIFSK

-843 ADGAPKKKRRL
+843 TDGAPKKKRRL

-863 LEWLKFR
+863 QEWSTFKTE
-870 LDIDGFEAQAGNLAN
+870 ISNFEAQAGNLAN
-885 SFVFNFV
+885 SFVFDFV
-892 EGSLVRAIKN
+892 EGSLVKAIRN

-935 LLSERGDIDATVAH
+935 LLSERGDIDATLAH

-991 LTMIVDRYVNRY
+991 LTMIIDRYVNRY

-1062 RALFE
+1062 RSLFE

-1098 NAKQILSRCPP
+1098 NSKQILSRCPP
-1109 PPADTEREYVQF
+1109 PPADSDREYVQF
-1121 KHYWMRKGPG
+1121 QHYWMRKGPG

-1224 RKGHWIVLDEL
+1224 RKGYWIVLDEL

-1394 TLEKVMRVKLDMDAY
+1394 TLEKVMRVKLDMDTY

-1415 KNLMSAN
+1415 KSLMSSN
-1422 TSIVWTKAI
+1422 TSVVWTKAI

-1460 ICQILALL
+1460 ICQILAQL

-1495 NRFETRAALVQSL
+1495 NRFETRAALIQSL
-1508 MSLFTQA
+1508 ISFFSQA
-1515 KIEVT
+1515 KIEVQ
-1520 SSSYEDLL
+1520 SSSYEALL
-1528 KKFVAVRKTLLS
+1528 KKYNAVRKTVLTEENS
-1540 EDNEITPELIDQI
+1540 ITPEFVAEID
-1553 EQQIRESSV
+1553 EQIRESSV

-1605 SLLLAEKGTD
+1605 SLLLAEKGSD
-1615 DTFIVAGDT
+1615 DTFFVAEET

-1660 PNDVKQIV
+1660 PNDVKEIV
-1668 ASKLKSNQ
+1668 SSKLIDTH

-1714 FINQCDESIP
+1714 FINLCDSSIP

-1751 NEEALME
+1751 NEEALLE

-1766 LAEISGFHLIPLFQN
+1766 LSEISGFHLTPLYHN
-1781 STIDVEVTPSHF
+1781 SAIEVEITPSHL
-1793 RAGSFAIARE
+1793 RAGTFLIPRE
-1803 STESGAGLFN
+1803 SSETVPGLFN
-1813 LDAPTTAANAMRI
+1813 LDAPTTAANAMRVV
-1826 IRAMQGSK
+1826 RAMQGSK

-1879 APVDGGNTGEFV
+1879 APVDGGSTGEFV

-1988 LISKRLFPL
+1988 LISKRLFPS
-1997 IPESDCDKMI
+1997 IDESACEKMI
-2007 SFISQLED
+2007 SFVSQLEE
-2015 QVVVKKKWGQAGGP
+2015 QVVVKKKWGQSGGP

-2041 SLLSSKKLNVID
+2041 TLLSSKQLNVIE
-2053 QSNALGDFL
+2053 QSNTLSDFFN
-2062 SMIVCQRFRTSE
+2062 MIVCQRFRTHE

-2081 LFSAVFGN
+2081 LFSAVFGEISP
-2089 RQQKDSFFDLASDY
+2089 KDSYFDLGPEY
-2103 IQVCGSLIA
+2103 LQVCGSLMA
-2112 RESLLSYSNSYD
+2112 RENVLSYPNDYD
-2124 DKTLLALQSNN
+2124 DNALLALQSNN
-2135 RILESAI
+2135 RILESAV
-2142 RSINEN
+2142 RSINQS

-2162 SIIRYLASTVG
+2162 NLIRFLASAVG

-2180 MNSDVDSMDILG
+2180 MNSDIDSMDILG
-2192 GYEQVDLTRDMNH
+2192 GYEQVDLTRDMNC
-2205 IVLESLRVLNELVV
+2205 IILETLLVLNELVV
-2219 VNALSNATDLTIVS
+2219 VNALSNATDLSIVS
-2233 KCLDLIGFMKQMTI
+2233 RCLYLVGFMKHMTI
-2247 ESSNFLTFYSMFDEF
+2247 DIDGFSKFYSMFTEF
-2262 ASSYSNDALNELLAK
+2262 VSSYSNDTLNGLATK
-2277 AQALKD
+2277 AQMLKH
-2283 KLSEASAV
+2283 KLHQAAEV

-2342 QKDGSARVLTPHAN
+2342 QKDGSARVLIPHPN

-2370 SRAMRNRCIEVYVDD
+2370 SRAMRNRCIEVYIDD
-2385 LAVRSTS
+2385 LETRSTS
-2392 FDRKSLNLDSDISS
+2392 FDRKSLRIDTQLTSA
-2406 GVPVSNYVPSTDSA
+2406 VPVSNFVSSTDSKM
-2420 IRTFAQIHDCAQES
+2420 RTFAQIHDSTLQ
-2434 SQVSASAAAGVLSL
+2434 SQLLLPSAVAGILSL

-2459 SMSSAK
+2459 SMSSIN
-2465 LSQLYDTI
+2465 LSQFYDAVDMI
-2473 EMLKSYL
+2473 KSYL
-2480 QQAGYVSNLGKI
+2480 FEAGYVSNLGKV
-2492 YRGLEINSLVGKQRL
+2492 YRGLELNNLISKQKL
-2507 HYYVNQYVGQGIDL
+2507 HYYVNQYVDKAIEL
-2521 KCPAAEVTVLFQ
+2521 SCSAAEVTALFQ
-2533 TAANILD
+2533 IAANILD
-2540 AKAYIEKTESK
+2540 SKTFLENTELK
-2551 ALYAKVNELSFLETS
+2551 ALHAKVNDLSFLETS

-2580 VHVYAYVKAVAGF
+2580 VQVYAYVKAVATF
-2593 IEDVFKSSIM
+2593 IEEVFQNSISSESINA
-2603 SENFEGSAIYS
+2603 SSPYS
-2614 ALLELQSI
+2614 ALLELQNI
-2622 WSCLV
+2622 WACLV
-2627 KNSHTQNLS
+2627 KNTHTQNLS
-2636 QLRVYIQLI
+2636 QLRVYLQLI
-2645 GEWISTYELNP
+2645 GEWMSTNELNP
-2656 LVHAFVSKISS
+2656 LVHASLSRVTS

-2678 YMVKIWK
+2678 CMVKIWK

-2692 TSEEAWNN
+2692 TSQEAWNN
-2700 YARLCALFFE
+2700 YFGLCALFHE
-2710 FDVIVQKL
+2710 FDMIVQKL

-2729 RELLL
+2729 RALLM
-2734 NLYEDV
+2734 NLFDDV
-2740 VAEKIGGDELN
+2740 VSEKIGSDELN
-2751 QILESINATII
+2751 EILNSINTTII
-2762 KLSDISGAFVVERH
+2762 KLSEISGAFVVDRH
-2776 NRLVEEFT
+2776 NRLLDEFT
-2784 QLHNILESSNYFKKV
+2784 QLHNILESSSYFNKV
-2799 DSAKLFK
+2799 DLKKLLK

-2819 NSSKAALSPYPR
+2819 NSSKSALAPYPR
-2831 IFDSLWKN
+2831 IFDSLWKD
-2839 EENDLK
+2839 EK
-2845 SLFTNETI
+2845 YTFKPLFTNEIIISALTKTI
-2853 ITTLSKTL
+2853 D
-2861 EMPKCQGKYLD
+2861 MPKCEGKFLD
-2872 QGLSDLAALR
+2872 QGLSDLATLR

-2887 NSEHVLGSGSE
+2887 NSEQVLGSGAE
-2898 RFAKILYQWTL
+2898 RFSKILYQWTL

-2917 DANLADPEQILALLN
+2917 VAHTADYDLILALLN
-2932 EDQSAASE
+2932 EDASAASE
-2940 VLKLKLL
+2940 VLKHYHL
-2947 PVLHVLNGNP
+2947 PVLYMLSQKP
-2957 TLGQIGKA
+2957 TLGQIGKS
-2965 WVWFSTGCIQLFVPS
+2965 WLLFSTGCIQLFVPS

-2985 AIEEHVKSEVHNL
+2985 AIEEHVKSEVHNSLTHNIEDL
-2998 ISARIK
+2998 IK
-3004 DVIDSWI
+3004 SWST
-3011 AIRTVISGDEPMQL
+3011 IRTVISGDEEMQL
-3025 EKDGPQVPELKSAKR
+3025 ERYGPQVSELKSAKQ

-3060 ETDIAPEPME
+3060 ETDIAPEPMAD
-3070 NLLLAAENL
+3070 LLNAAENL
-3079 QVALNEQKVGVFD
+3079 QVALNDQKIGVFD
-3092 RNTNSFLRRLE
+3092 RNTDSFLLRLE
-3103 QKFPKYAD
+3103 KKFSKYAD
-3111 LNDILIG
+3111 LNDILTG

-3124 LGVGLIRIEKEN
+3124 LGVGLMRIEKED
-3136 ELATVPISYSWG
+3136 ELASIPISYSWG
-3148 LELTNI
+3148 LELKNI
-3154 LNGASIEKTFESIK
+3154 FNGASIEKTFDSIK
-3168 MVTKSLDSSA
+3168 MVTKSLDSTVV
-3178 ILSEKLM
+3178 LSEKLM

-3190 LCFFRTSTITDVQA
+3190 LCFFRTSTIDAVQITDFA
-3204 VDYSLEDIM
+3204 LEDIT

-3226 RKMKMEENEAKE
+3226 RKMKMEENEAQE

-3244 KGAEDADED
+3244 KGSEDADED
-3253 FKDLFPN
+3253 FKELFPN
-3260 FDDVLNLELDTVK
+3260 FDEVLTLDLDTVK
-3273 NDDGFEDIYFSI
+3273 SNDGFEDVYFDI
-3285 AHSYTQFYLS
+3285 AQSYTQFYLN
-3295 RALMPLSGL
+3295 RLLIPLSDL
-3304 VEQGAELCAQ
+3304 VEQGAELCVQ
-3314 LKNSRSDL
+3314 LKTQRPDLMNGQNS
-3322 LYGQSTSSQ
+3322 SSQ
-3331 LASLL
+3331 LTSLL
-3336 HMMKRY
+3336 HMMKSY
-3342 EDKFSTSQDRE
+3342 EDKFSFVLNRE
-3353 VSFYHDANPNQFAR
+3353 VSFYHDANPSQFAHA
-3367 TMKLILSLFNTV
+3367 MKIILSLYNTV
-3379 AGLLAQW
+3379 TGLLAQW

-3411 NKLLHKVEVIF
+3411 NKLLHKIEVIF

-3436 TLKTHLD
+3436 TMKAHLD
-3443 MLTQL
+3443 TLTQL

-3461 SLFKQEEL
+3461 SLFKQEEM
-3469 TFQKSIGKWWYHLFE
+3469 TFERNIGKWWYHLFE
-3484 VIVIPFY
+3484 VIIIPFY
-3491 GNEDEIEDENVGP
+3491 GGSDDIEDENTRS

-3509 LAALNVFMS
+3509 LSALNVFMS

-3529 DLLKAFKNHISS
+3529 DLLRAFRNH
-3541 LSLAEKGTVNGIS
+3541 LSGLPLAEKSIVNGIS

-3559 YDLFVPQFN
+3559 YDLFIPQI
-3568 EHIQQV
+3568 EDHIQLV

-3626 SMIENGYASDK
+3626 TMIENGYVSEK
-3637 LIPRELKLSSVAYVP
+3637 TTPRDIIMSPMTYVQ
-3652 RAVEDKL
+3652 RSVEDKI
-3659 QILGLCQQITSWNQ
+3659 QILTLCQQITSWNQ

-3695 AGYALPSL
+3695 AGYSLPSL

-3726 DDTKKTVATL
+3726 DDTKKIVATL
-3736 KTQKHKL
+3736 KNQKHKL

-3754 GVNTSAKSD
+3754 GVNTSAKAD

-3772 TILVN
+3772 TIMVN
-3777 SESFTSTV
+3777 SESFTSTA

-3795 ILELMPRL
+3795 ILELLPRL
-3803 RSSVQSGNEEVPQV
+3803 RSSIQSGNEEVPQV
-3817 DLERGMAAAE
+3817 DLERGLAATE

-3842 LARSVEKIEAMHK
+3842 LAKSVEKLSIMHK
-3855 DIETLLESQGSEQSL
+3855 DIETLLHGQGSKNPL

-3875 VPSFKFNIEQLQVY
+3875 VSSFKFNVEQIHIY
-3889 SSNLFKILEYAVNL
+3889 SSSLLKILDYAVDL
-3903 LENLPQFVGS
+3903 LENLTQFAGS
-3913 SMYKILANAKSDL
+3913 SMRNILLNGKTEIL
-3926 LEYKNSLPATSSK
+3926 SLNNKLPLASSK
-3939 AYTENSIACVESFR
+3939 AYTEDSITCVERFK
-3953 SFILKFQ
+3953 SFIDKFQ
-3960 SDIAHSIS
+3960 NDMLIS
-3968 ETPRNGFLG
+3968 MKEDPKNGFLG

-3983 VNSILYRPFVNSC
+3983 METITYRPFVNSC
-3996 MTLKSLQTVEDFEK
+3996 MSLKSLQTVEDFEK

-4017 NGIFSVQ
+4017 NGILSVQ
-4024 NILELQK
+4024 QILELQK
-4031 ENISEDDDKWFT
+4031 ENINDDDDKWFAS
-4043 TSQQHYTKLLKL
+4043 SQQHNSKLLKL
-4055 LRHSTFSLLLKKCQE
+4055 LRHSTFTLLLKKCQE
-4070 VLYQIEHNDESS
+4070 ILYQIEHNDESS
-4082 QLCKALLAFTLP
+4082 QLCKALLAFTMP
-4094 VISYYRKLC
+4094 VIVHYIKLC
-4103 SSILSKASANYGD
+4103 SSVLFKACANYGD
-4116 VSKSTYV
+4116 VSKSTYI
-4123 LAKSLYTLAS
+4123 LAKSLHTLAS
-4133 DGFCSPEPPS
+4133 SGFCSPEPPS

-4167 KDAEE
+4167 KDTEE

-4179 AQQPNEEQDKD
+4179 AQQPNEEQDKE
-4190 EKNDEEDDDAV
+4190 EKNEEEDDDAV

-4216 QEGDDNEEDED
+4216 QEGEDEEEEKD
-4227 ENEDLDEEI
+4227 DDEDLDEEI

-4258 NEKEK
+4258 DEKEK

-4277 NMEANEDEDQDK
+4277 NMEANENDDQDNAE
-4289 GDKDDSNSKDDG
+4289 KDDSKSKDEG
-4301 DDNENDEDA
+4301 DENENDEDA
-4310 EEEDEVGEQEDEV
+4310 DQEEDVGEQEDDV
-4323 KNDEG
+4323 KNEEG
-4328 ETLDD
+4328 EALDD

-4352 ESDKENDNDEDEF
+4352 ESDKDIDNEDEF

-4371 DEEEN
+4371 DEEEQ
-4376 DEKSADKNDDGK
+4376 DDKSTDK
-4388 ADGEEENDEEEPQEE
+4388 ADDSKAEENDEEEDEE
-4403 EETDAMADDNDNAEA
+4403 AEGDEEADAMADDSDNAEA
-4418 DEDPQEEPDVQDDAA
+4418 NEEHQEESEAQDDGA
-4433 AGANEEQPSDEEV
+4433 AGADEEQASDEEV
-4446 GQQEEEKPSK
+4446 GQQEEEKPNK
-4456 EEDAEKDGQDE
+4456 EEDDDKDGQEE
-4467 AEEAAMGEQGAEDA
+4467 AEEAAMGEQGAENV
-4481 NDEDVDMDAAVKM
+4481 NDEDVDMDAAVKT
-4494 EAGAQGEGADDQVAE
+4494 EAGTQGEGADDQVAD

-4522 DMKQEEKESVSED
+4522 DLKQEEKESVSED

-4556 RRRNEIKEATDE
+4556 RRHNEIKEATDDT
-4568 AEKQEPEESAN
+4568 EKEEPEDSAN
-4579 VEPDEFQ
+4579 VKPDEFQ
-4586 HVEGENSKHD
+4586 HVDGENSKHD

-4619 EDDVQEEQPELEE
+4619 EDDVHEESGEQEE
-4632 PIKTEENDMDVDE
+4632 PIKAEEDEMDVDK
-4645 ENKEDSKDTAEA
+4645 ENGEDAKDAAEA

-4666 GVVGERREEREEDI
+4666 GVVGERREERDEDI
-4680 NALRVDLE
+4680 NALRMDLE
-4688 SQKLDLQDEEQ
+4688 TEKLDLQDNEQ
-4699 ASLEDYVI
+4699 ALHEDYNI

-4799 VDDSKSMSESGS
+4799 VDDSKSMTESGS

-4870 KTDIKQLCSKSLKIF
+4870 RTDIKQLCSKSLKIF
-4885 ENARSSSNA
+4885 EDARSSSNA